1 MWGKLTRNV
10 HQDCEYVSYQS
21 RMTGIF
27 KSRWLNN
34 KSPMKHL
41 GLGHILLLIGMGL
54 LLGQAA
60 AELTAFQSLAPSA
73 TVGQMVTVTVS
84 LTYNGQ
90 TPAQAVVTPSLPFG
104 VVANAGQQSTE
115 LYPGVTQQISY
126 PLTAEQ
132 SGSYWIV
139 SDINY
144 AEGGAWRNLRLEAP
158 FTAIDSTPAAP
169 EQSQQVPLP
178 GMTPGMGQDGSY
190 PGGSYTGDAD
200 QTTYPATMPPDG
212 GLPNKKRP
220 GNMNPDNSGTEP
232 ANTANGQDNSGSEGG
247 EQQGDGSGQ
256 GGAPGTSE
264 TGQT

>member
-1 MWGKLTRNV
+1 MTGNV
-10 HQDCEYVSYQS
+10 LQGCEYVSYQS

-34 KSPMKHL
+34 KGPMKHL

-60 AELTAFQSLAPSA
+60 AELTAFQSLTPSG

-90 TPAQAVVTPSLPFG
+90 TPTQAVVTPSLPFG

-158 FTAIDSTPAAP
+158 FTAIDSTPSAP
-169 EQSQQVPLP
+169 QQSPMP
-178 GMTPGMGQDGSY
+178 GMTPGMGQDGSS
-190 PGGSYTGDAD
+190 PGGSYTGGPD
-200 QTTYPATMPPDG
+200 QTTDPNTMPQDG
-212 GLPNKKRP
+212 GLHNKKRP
-220 GNMNPDNSGTEP
+220 GSMNPDNSGNEP
-232 ANTANGQDNSGSEGG
+232 DNNDNGPGNSGSEGSG
-247 EQQGDGSGQ
+247 QQGDGSAQ
-256 GGAPGTSE
+256 GEASGSSE
-264 TGQT
+264 TGQTP

>member
-1 MWGKLTRNV
+1 
-10 HQDCEYVSYQS
+10 
-21 RMTGIF
+21 
-27 KSRWLNN
+27 
-34 KSPMKHL
+34 MKHL

-60 AELTAFQSLAPSA
+60 AELTAFQSLEPSA

-90 TPAQAVVTPSLPFG
+90 TPTQAVVTPSLPFG
-104 VVANAGQQSTE
+104 VVANAGQQSAE
-115 LYPGVTQQISY
+115 LYPGITQQISY
-126 PLTAEQ
+126 PLTAER

-158 FTAIDSTPAAP
+158 FTVVDSTPSGP
-169 EQSQQVPLP
+169 QQSPQMPAP

-190 PGGSYTGDAD
+190 PGGVD
-200 QTTYPATMPPDG
+200 QTNDPTTMPPYG

-220 GNMNPDNSGTEP
+220 GNMNPDNSGTDP
-232 ANTANGQDNSGSEGG
+232 GNNNNVPGDSVSGP
-247 EQQGDGSGQ
+247 QGDGSGQ
-256 GGAPGTSE
+256 GDASASS
-264 TGQT
+264 